1 MWQKPEL
8 GIVEFDGSKKNNIVM
23 RRDDSGDPGEAGV
36 IKDVREVDP
45 LRRYKMFFYRYGEGM
60 QAGSG
65 SMALAFSQDGLRWSK
80 PQLLPEIQSD
90 GDRTTIS
97 FGHPSFVGGLGSRDY
112 EAPVVNAS

>member
-45 LRRYKMFFYRYGEGM
+45 LRRYKMFLYRYGASVEKFSGVDGARFFTGRPALV
-60 QAGSG
+60 QA
-65 SMALAFSQDGLRWSK
+65 A
-80 PQLLPEIQSD
+80 
-90 GDRTTIS
+90 
-97 FGHPSFVGGLGSRDY
+97 
-112 EAPVVNAS
+112 VVP